1 MASDTMTVAGLGRP
15 FDLGML
21 YNALTDEPICGFTLW
36 DDRTLQ
42 EHTVERPQRS
52 STFETSACDSIESRC
67 SLLGLEPSLKASF
80 LSGCVEVGGSGKY
93 LTDKKT
99 FKNQSRVTIQYQATT
114 SLRNLSASIIGTINE
129 PQRQII
135 ESISATHIVTGILY
149 GANALFA
156 FDSEKL
162 DSSQVKDIQGSMDAL
177 IKNIHVDGKLKVE
190 LTKEEKDLSKKFSCK
205 FFGDFILDS
214 NPTTFEE
221 AMKTIA
227 ELPRILKEQGENA
240 VPIKVWLT
248 PLKTLG
254 YGGAE
259 LEKDISV
266 DSLRRIEDTLEAL
279 KEMKERCND
288 SLDEVVVKHFP
299 QIKKY
304 LQKFQKLCSDKI
316 SHLQRAL
323 KRVLPSIREGRADES
338 SLNDVFDDLD
348 KSPYNLGNLSKCLD
362 YREREINI
370 IRSFL
375 GRMEGIK
382 IVQNKSELDRAVL
395 ATGVNHAFCFVFTGL
410 KDADLNL
417 DAMANEDPWYYL
429 NNTLDHMKEVAAIFM
444 DLYRAYESSTQLCF
458 LVAAIQHQNHKGATI
473 YHYKEGRMIT
483 DHFSKPKI
491 RDPRTIKKRSH
502 FLWNYCHLTL
512 DPDTANNYLTLS
524 EDNKKATCGKWQTYP
539 DHPERFDKHTQVL
552 CKQPLTG
559 RHYWEV
565 EWSAGYM
572 LSDVGI
578 AVAYKEIG
586 RKGRMDDLELG
597 CNKISWKVFS
607 LTRLGRVGVYLDWPA
622 GTLSFY
628 DASSNSDKLVHLY
641 TFETKFSE
649 SVYPGFYIYYP
660 SNYLDFGSLMVTH
673 QSCVVSPD

>member
-502 FLWNYCHLTL
+502 FLWN
-512 DPDTANNYLTLS
+512 TANNYLTLS

-565 EWSAGYM
+565 EWSAGYIDA
-572 LSDVGI
+572 LYKIVSKVESFIPFVDI
-578 AVAYKEIG
+578 FYKRLVAYH
-586 RKGRMDDLELG
+586 D
-597 CNKISWKVFS
+597 NKVRKVFS

-660 SNYLDFGSLMVTH
+660 SNYNGLLRQIS
-673 QSCVVSPD
+673 

>member
-21 YNALTDEPICGFTLW
+21 YNALTDKQACGKF
-36 DDRTLQ
+36 
-42 EHTVERPQRS
+42 
-52 STFETSACDSIESRC
+52 C
-67 SLLGLEPSLKASF
+67 
-80 LSGCVEVGGSGKY
+80 
-93 LTDKKT
+93 
-99 FKNQSRVTIQYQATT
+99 
-114 SLRNLSASIIGTINE
+114 
-129 PQRQII
+129 
-135 ESISATHIVTGILY
+135 LY
-149 GANALFA
+149 YKHKWF
-156 FDSEKL
+156 
-162 DSSQVKDIQGSMDAL
+162 
-177 IKNIHVDGKLKVE
+177 
-190 LTKEEKDLSKKFSCK
+190 KFSCK

-240 VPIKVWLT
+240 VPIKVRLT

-259 LEKDISV
+259 LVKDISV
-266 DSLRRIEDTLEAL
+266 DSLRKIEDTLEAL

-304 LQKFQKLCSDKI
+304 LQNFQKLCSDKI
-316 SHLQRAL
+316 SDFQRTL

-338 SLNDVFDDLD
+338 SLIDVFDDLD

-362 YREREINI
+362 YVEREINI

-395 ATGVNHAFCFVFTGL
+395 ATGVNYAFCFVFTGL
-410 KDADLNL
+410 INADLNL
-417 DAMANEDPWYYL
+417 DAMASEDPWYYL
-429 NNTLDHMKEVAAIFM
+429 DDILDHMKKVEVIFM
-444 DLYRAYESSTQLCF
+444 DLYRAYKNSTQLCF
-458 LVAAIQHQNHKGATI
+458 LVAAIQHQNYKGATI
-473 YHYKEGRMIT
+473 YQYKEGRMIT
-483 DHFSKPKI
+483 DHFSKPEI
-491 RDPRTIKKRSH
+491 RDPRIIKKRSH

-524 EDNKKATCGKWQTYP
+524 EDNKKATCGTWQTYP
-539 DHPERFDKHTQVL
+539 DHPQRFDGHTQVL

-565 EWSAGYM
+565 EWRAGYM
-572 LSDVGI
+572 LSNVGI

-586 RKGRMDDLELG
+586 RKGRMDDLKFG
-597 CNKISWKVFS
+597 CNKISWYFGVDKSESFVPLRDALYKIVGMVFS

-649 SVYPGFYIYYP
+649 SVYPGFYIN
-660 SNYLDFGSLMVTH
+660 SNYVFLCPASQMMENI
-673 QSCVVSPD
+673 

>member
-1 MASDTMTVAGLGRP
+1 KTCILRAFKVNTMKGRNKCNIQKP
-15 FDLGML
+15 KVC
-21 YNALTDEPICGFTLW
+21 I
-36 DDRTLQ
+36 
-42 EHTVERPQRS
+42 S
-52 STFETSACDSIESRC
+52 SRME
-67 SLLGLEPSLKASF
+67 LKI
-80 LSGCVEVGGSGKY
+80 
-93 LTDKKT
+93 T
-99 FKNQSRVTIQYQATT
+99 
-114 SLRNLSASIIGTINE
+114 
-129 PQRQII
+129 
-135 ESISATHIVTGILY
+135 
-149 GANALFA
+149 
-156 FDSEKL
+156 
-162 DSSQVKDIQGSMDAL
+162 
-177 IKNIHVDGKLKVE
+177 
-190 LTKEEKDLSKKFSCK
+190 KFSCK

-227 ELPRILKEQGENA
+227 ELPRILKEKGENA

-259 LEKDISV
+259 LVKDISV

-299 QIKKY
+299 QIKHY
-304 LQKFQKLCSDKI
+304 LQNFQKLCSDKI
-316 SHLQRAL
+316 SDFQRTL

-338 SLNDVFDDLD
+338 SLNNVFDDLD

-362 YREREINI
+362 YIEREINI
-370 IRSFL
+370 ITSFL

-410 KDADLNL
+410 KNADLNL

-429 NNTLDHMKEVAAIFM
+429 DDTLDHMKKVTDFFM
-444 DLYRAYESSTQLCF
+444 DLYRAYKNSTQLCF
-458 LVAAIQHQNHKGATI
+458 LVAAIQHQNYKGATI
-473 YHYKEGRMIT
+473 YQYKEGRMIT
-483 DHFSKPKI
+483 DNFSKPKI

-502 FLWNYCHLTL
+502 FLWN
-512 DPDTANNYLTLS
+512 TANNYLTLS
-524 EDNKKATCGKWQTYP
+524 EDNKKATCGTWQTYP
-539 DHPERFDKHTQVL
+539 DHPQRFDGHTQVL

-572 LSDVGI
+572 PSDVRI

-586 RKGRMDDLELG
+586 RKGRMNDLELG
-597 CNKISWKVFS
+597 CNKISWYFGVDKTYHDNKVRMVFS

-660 SNYLDFGSLMVTH
+660 SNYLNLNYPCDGPLEADAPVRVSKKSTHCFRSTVSKLDSFGQSHVISDVQSFIYNLTASVSDSMVYKEVNHSRDLWSVLMVTDSEPLILPLRDLEPASNRGVSVVWEYFELILVNRVGFPALC
-673 QSCVVSPD
+673 SCCLLLFCACLFYLTTGKNLKYQKSAFHNINIIK

>member
-1 MASDTMTVAGLGRP
+1 
-15 FDLGML
+15 ML
-21 YNALTDEPICGFTLW
+21 SLF
-36 DDRTLQ
+36 
-42 EHTVERPQRS
+42 
-52 STFETSACDSIESRC
+52 SAVVMNKYQQVVISKGIHMVKKHFSQ
-67 SLLGLEPSLKASF
+67 LVIWPLKKCHFLF
-80 LSGCVEVGGSGKY
+80 LSPAAVRVSRRLCLHHGRLKYPIELLQLCVMNLKY
-93 LTDKKT
+93 M
-99 FKNQSRVTIQYQATT
+99 N
-114 SLRNLSASIIGTINE
+114 
-129 PQRQII
+129 
-135 ESISATHIVTGILY
+135 
-149 GANALFA
+149 
-156 FDSEKL
+156 
-162 DSSQVKDIQGSMDAL
+162 
-177 IKNIHVDGKLKVE
+177 
-190 LTKEEKDLSKKFSCK
+190 KFSCK

-227 ELPRILKEQGENA
+227 ELPRILKEKGENA

-259 LEKDISV
+259 LVKDISV

-299 QIKKY
+299 QIKHY
-304 LQKFQKLCSDKI
+304 LQNFQKLCSDKI
-316 SHLQRAL
+316 SDFQRTL

-338 SLNDVFDDLD
+338 SLNNVFDDLD

-362 YREREINI
+362 YIEREINI
-370 IRSFL
+370 ITSFL

-410 KDADLNL
+410 KNADLNL

-429 NNTLDHMKEVAAIFM
+429 DDTLDHMKKVTDFFM
-444 DLYRAYESSTQLCF
+444 DLYRAYKNSTQLCF
-458 LVAAIQHQNHKGATI
+458 LVAAIQHQNYKGATI
-473 YHYKEGRMIT
+473 YQYKEGRMIT
-483 DHFSKPKI
+483 DNFSNKYLLPRLLVFKI
-491 RDPRTIKKRSH
+491 IK
-502 FLWNYCHLTL
+502 HL
-512 DPDTANNYLTLS
+512 
-524 EDNKKATCGKWQTYP
+524 KKATCGTWQTYP
-539 DHPERFDKHTQVL
+539 DHPQRFDGHTQVL

-572 LSDVGI
+572 PSDVRI

-586 RKGRMDDLELG
+586 RKGRMNDLELG
-597 CNKISWKVFS
+597 CNKISWYFDALYKIV
-607 LTRLGRVGVYLDWPA
+607 LGRVGVYLDWPA

-660 SNYLDFGSLMVTH
+660 SNYRLPVEGL
-673 QSCVVSPD
+673 

>member
-21 YNALTDEPICGFTLW
+21 YNALTDKQACGKF
-36 DDRTLQ
+36 
-42 EHTVERPQRS
+42 
-52 STFETSACDSIESRC
+52 C
-67 SLLGLEPSLKASF
+67 
-80 LSGCVEVGGSGKY
+80 
-93 LTDKKT
+93 
-99 FKNQSRVTIQYQATT
+99 
-114 SLRNLSASIIGTINE
+114 
-129 PQRQII
+129 
-135 ESISATHIVTGILY
+135 LY
-149 GANALFA
+149 YKHKWFA
-156 FDSEKL
+156 FKKRL
-162 DSSQVKDIQGSMDAL
+162 FKYTHHGKIQIRISNTAL
-177 IKNIHVDGKLKVE
+177 KQGGNKTI
-190 LTKEEKDLSKKFSCK
+190 KFSCK

-240 VPIKVWLT
+240 VPIKVRLT

-259 LEKDISV
+259 LVKDISV
-266 DSLRRIEDTLEAL
+266 DSLRKIEDTLEAL

-304 LQKFQKLCSDKI
+304 LQNFQKLCSDKI
-316 SHLQRAL
+316 SDFQRTL

-338 SLNDVFDDLD
+338 SLIDVFDDLD

-362 YREREINI
+362 YVEREINI

-395 ATGVNHAFCFVFTGL
+395 ATGVNYAFCFVFTGL
-410 KDADLNL
+410 INADLNL
-417 DAMANEDPWYYL
+417 DAMASEDPWYYL
-429 NNTLDHMKEVAAIFM
+429 DDILDHMKKVEVIFM
-444 DLYRAYESSTQLCF
+444 DLYRAYKNSTQLCF
-458 LVAAIQHQNHKGATI
+458 LVAAIQHQNYKGATI
-473 YHYKEGRMIT
+473 YQYKEGRMIT
-483 DHFSKPKI
+483 DHFSKPEI
-491 RDPRTIKKRSH
+491 RDPRIIKKRSH
-502 FLWNYCHLTL
+502 FLWN
-512 DPDTANNYLTLS
+512 TANNYLTLS
-524 EDNKKATCGKWQTYP
+524 EDNKKATCGTWQTYP
-539 DHPERFDKHTQVL
+539 DHPQRFDGHTQVL

-565 EWSAGYM
+565 EWRAGYM
-572 LSDVGI
+572 LSNVGI

-586 RKGRMDDLELG
+586 RKGRMDDLKFG
-597 CNKISWKVFS
+597 CNKISWYFGVDKTYHDNKVGMVFS

-649 SVYPGFYIYYP
+649 SVYPGFYIN
-660 SNYLDFGSLMVTH
+660 SNYGKS
-673 QSCVVSPD
+673 QGQR

>member
-1 MASDTMTVAGLGRP
+1 MAFKVNTMKGRNKCNIQKP
-15 FDLGML
+15 KVC
-21 YNALTDEPICGFTLW
+21 I
-36 DDRTLQ
+36 
-42 EHTVERPQRS
+42 S
-52 STFETSACDSIESRC
+52 SRME
-67 SLLGLEPSLKASF
+67 LKI
-80 LSGCVEVGGSGKY
+80 
-93 LTDKKT
+93 T
-99 FKNQSRVTIQYQATT
+99 
-114 SLRNLSASIIGTINE
+114 
-129 PQRQII
+129 
-135 ESISATHIVTGILY
+135 
-149 GANALFA
+149 
-156 FDSEKL
+156 
-162 DSSQVKDIQGSMDAL
+162 
-177 IKNIHVDGKLKVE
+177 
-190 LTKEEKDLSKKFSCK
+190 KFSCK

-227 ELPRILKEQGENA
+227 ELPRILKEKGENA

-259 LEKDISV
+259 LVKDISV

-299 QIKKY
+299 QIKHY
-304 LQKFQKLCSDKI
+304 LQNFQKLCSDKI
-316 SHLQRAL
+316 SDFQRTL

-338 SLNDVFDDLD
+338 SLNNVFDDLD

-362 YREREINI
+362 YIEREINI
-370 IRSFL
+370 ITSFL

-410 KDADLNL
+410 KNADLNL

-429 NNTLDHMKEVAAIFM
+429 DDTLDHMKKVTDFFM
-444 DLYRAYESSTQLCF
+444 DLYRAYKNSTQLCF
-458 LVAAIQHQNHKGATI
+458 LVAAIQHQNYKGATI
-473 YHYKEGRMIT
+473 YQYKEGRMIT
-483 DHFSKPKI
+483 DNFSKPKI

-524 EDNKKATCGKWQTYP
+524 EDNKKATCGTWQTYP
-539 DHPERFDKHTQVL
+539 DHPQRFDGHTQVL

-572 LSDVGI
+572 PSDVRI

-586 RKGRMDDLELG
+586 RKGRMNDLELG
-597 CNKISWKVFS
+597 CNKISWYFDMFYKRLVAYHDNKVRMVFS

-641 TFETKFSE
+641 TFETKFS
-649 SVYPGFYIYYP
+649 
-660 SNYLDFGSLMVTH
+660 DFVFLLFAFVL
-673 QSCVVSPD
+673 CVFILSDNGEKLKISKICFS

>member
-21 YNALTDEPICGFTLW
+21 YNALTDKQACGKF
-36 DDRTLQ
+36 
-42 EHTVERPQRS
+42 
-52 STFETSACDSIESRC
+52 C
-67 SLLGLEPSLKASF
+67 
-80 LSGCVEVGGSGKY
+80 
-93 LTDKKT
+93 
-99 FKNQSRVTIQYQATT
+99 
-114 SLRNLSASIIGTINE
+114 
-129 PQRQII
+129 
-135 ESISATHIVTGILY
+135 LY
-149 GANALFA
+149 YKHKWF
-156 FDSEKL
+156 
-162 DSSQVKDIQGSMDAL
+162 
-177 IKNIHVDGKLKVE
+177 
-190 LTKEEKDLSKKFSCK
+190 KFSCK

-240 VPIKVWLT
+240 VPIKVRLT

-259 LEKDISV
+259 LVKDISV
-266 DSLRRIEDTLEAL
+266 DSLRKIEDTLEAL

-304 LQKFQKLCSDKI
+304 LQNFQKLCSDKI
-316 SHLQRAL
+316 SDFQRTL

-338 SLNDVFDDLD
+338 SLIDVFDDLD

-362 YREREINI
+362 YVEREINI

-395 ATGVNHAFCFVFTGL
+395 ATGVNYAFCFVFTGL
-410 KDADLNL
+410 INADLNL
-417 DAMANEDPWYYL
+417 DAMASEDPWYYL
-429 NNTLDHMKEVAAIFM
+429 DDILDHMKKVEVIFM
-444 DLYRAYESSTQLCF
+444 DLYRAYKNSTQLCF
-458 LVAAIQHQNHKGATI
+458 LVAAIQHQNYKGATI
-473 YHYKEGRMIT
+473 YQYKEGRMIT
-483 DHFSKPKI
+483 DHFSNKYLLPRLLVFKI
-491 RDPRTIKKRSH
+491 IK
-502 FLWNYCHLTL
+502 
-512 DPDTANNYLTLS
+512 YL
-524 EDNKKATCGKWQTYP
+524 KKATCGTWQTYP
-539 DHPERFDKHTQVL
+539 DHPQRFDGHTQVL

-565 EWSAGYM
+565 EWRAGYM
-572 LSDVGI
+572 LSNVGI

-586 RKGRMDDLELG
+586 RKGRMDDLKFG
-597 CNKISWKVFS
+597 CNKISWYFDALYKIVSKIKPFIPFVDKFYKRLVAYHDNKVGMVFS

-649 SVYPGFYIYYP
+649 SVYPGFYIN
-660 SNYLDFGSLMVTH
+660 SNYVFLCPASQMMENI
-673 QSCVVSPD
+673 

>member
-1 MASDTMTVAGLGRP
+1 M
-15 FDLGML
+15 
-21 YNALTDEPICGFTLW
+21 W

-42 EHTVERPQRS
+42 EHTVKRPQSS

-114 SLRNLSASIIGTINE
+114 SLKELLASIISTINE
-129 PQRQII
+129 SQRQII

-177 IKNIHVDGKLKVE
+177 IKKIHVDVGKLKIE
-190 LTKEEKDLSKKFSCK
+190 LTKEEKDLTKKFSCK

-227 ELPRILKEQGENA
+227 ELPRILKEKGENA
-240 VPIKVWLT
+240 VPIKVYLT

-259 LEKDISV
+259 LVKDISV

-299 QIKKY
+299 QIKHY
-304 LQKFQKLCSDKI
+304 LQNFQKLCSDKI
-316 SHLQRAL
+316 SDFQRTL

-362 YREREINI
+362 YVEREINI

-410 KDADLNL
+410 KNADLNL
-417 DAMANEDPWYYL
+417 DAMASEDQWYYL
-429 NNTLDHMKEVAAIFM
+429 DDTLDHMKKVADFFM
-444 DLYRAYESSTQLCF
+444 DLYRAYKNSTQLCF
-458 LVAAIQHQNHKGATI
+458 LVAAIQHQNYKGATI
-473 YHYKEGRMIT
+473 YQYKEGRMIT

-491 RDPRTIKKRSH
+491 RDPRTIKKRSR
-502 FLWNYCHLTL
+502 FLWSK
-512 DPDTANNYLTLS
+512 YLLPRLLVF
-524 EDNKKATCGKWQTYP
+524 KIIKYLKA
-539 DHPERFDKHTQVL
+539 L
-552 CKQPLTG
+552 L
-559 RHYWEV
+559 
-565 EWSAGYM
+565 
-572 LSDVGI
+572 
-578 AVAYKEIG
+578 
-586 RKGRMDDLELG
+586 
-597 CNKISWKVFS
+597 
-607 LTRLGRVGVYLDWPA
+607 
-622 GTLSFY
+622 
-628 DASSNSDKLVHLY
+628 
-641 TFETKFSE
+641 
-649 SVYPGFYIYYP
+649 
-660 SNYLDFGSLMVTH
+660 
-673 QSCVVSPD
+673 

>member
-1 MASDTMTVAGLGRP
+1 M
-15 FDLGML
+15 
-21 YNALTDEPICGFTLW
+21 W
-36 DDRTLQ
+36 DDHTLQ
-42 EHTVERPQRS
+42 KHTVERPQRS

-80 LSGCVEVGGSGKY
+80 LSGFVEVGGSGKY

-114 SLRNLSASIIGTINE
+114 SLRKLSASIFGTINE
-129 PQRQII
+129 SQRKII
-135 ESISATHIVTGILY
+135 ESISATHIVTAILY
-149 GANALFA
+149 GANALFT

-162 DSSQVKDIQGSMDAL
+162 DSSQVMDIQGSMDAL

-221 AMKTIA
+221 ATKTIA

-259 LEKDISV
+259 LVKDISV

-279 KEMKERCND
+279 KEMKQRCNE

-410 KDADLNL
+410 KNDDGKGKTDDLNL
-417 DAMANEDPWYYL
+417 DTMASEDPWYYS
-429 NNTLDHMKEVAAIFM
+429 NDTLDHMDEVEVIFM
-444 DLYRAYESSTQLCF
+444 DLYRAHESSTQLCF
-458 LVAAIQHQNHKGATI
+458 LVAAIQHQKYKGATI
-473 YHYKEGRMIT
+473 YQYKKGKMIT
-483 DHFSKPKI
+483 DNFSKPKFP
-491 RDPRTIKKRSH
+491 DPRTIKKRSD
-502 FLWNYCHLTL
+502 FLWSK
-512 DPDTANNYLTLS
+512 YLLS
-524 EDNKKATCGKWQTYP
+524 RLLVFKIIKYLKA
-539 DHPERFDKHTQVL
+539 L
-552 CKQPLTG
+552 L
-559 RHYWEV
+559 
-565 EWSAGYM
+565 
-572 LSDVGI
+572 
-578 AVAYKEIG
+578 
-586 RKGRMDDLELG
+586 
-597 CNKISWKVFS
+597 
-607 LTRLGRVGVYLDWPA
+607 
-622 GTLSFY
+622 
-628 DASSNSDKLVHLY
+628 
-641 TFETKFSE
+641 
-649 SVYPGFYIYYP
+649 
-660 SNYLDFGSLMVTH
+660 
-673 QSCVVSPD
+673 